1 MAVLPLCCGWDR
13 RAAQQHVT
21 GEVEKGSK
29 DKGKRELDVEIK
41 VSVVQKQGEMIEE
54 VAVLVSDGFP
64 FLGLIH
70 TRSQIALK

>member
-1 MAVLPLCCGWDR
+1 MVG
-13 RAAQQHVT
+13 QHVT
-21 GEVEKGSK
+21 GEAEKGSK
-29 DKGKRELDVEIK
+29 DKGKQELNVEIK